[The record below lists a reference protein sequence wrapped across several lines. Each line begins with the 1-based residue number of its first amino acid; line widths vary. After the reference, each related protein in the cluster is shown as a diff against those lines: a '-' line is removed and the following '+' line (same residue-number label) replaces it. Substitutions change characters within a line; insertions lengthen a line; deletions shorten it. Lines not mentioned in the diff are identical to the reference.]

1 MSVASPET
9 GPQSID
15 RAMELAAAAA
25 LAGLGRMT
33 PTRLRSLLAGRSSVD
48 AWAMTRCGLAADGLM
63 ADAEAGDREGGQAA
77 QWAREERQAAQLA
90 REWAQAAQAVE
101 LAEVWNRYARAGVR
115 IHLLGRPGYPA
126 VLAGD
131 VQAPPV
137 LFSLG
142 RPEALDRPRVAVVG
156 TRAATHYGQEV
167 AAELGAG
174 LAGAGVVVVSGLAL
188 GIDGSAHEG
197 ALAVESGA
205 PPVGVAGNGL
215 DTAYPTSHAQLWRR
229 VAGAGAVLSE
239 AALGAGPEA
248 WRFPARNRIIA
259 ALAQVVVVVESH
271 RVGGAMSTVE
281 AAATRGVPVLAV
293 PGSVR
298 SPASEG
304 TNALL
309 AEGCGPARDVSDVL
323 VALGLEG
330 PGRDQGADQLGPQV
344 GDGRAGD
351 PVGRSMA
358 QSQDL
363 TGADASMLTAL
374 GWEPTS
380 TESLLRRT
388 GLGLGEAAVILD
400 RLVEA
405 GRVRDGC
412 GWWEQV
418 SGTPGDRAGHRV
430 GGSRGDQSDR

>member
-1 MSVASPET
+1 MSAVLPES
-9 GPQSID
+9 GPDSID

-25 LAGLGRMT
+25 LAGLDRMT
-33 PTRLRSLLAGRSSVD
+33 PTRLRNLLAGRSSVD
-48 AWAMTRCGLAADGLM
+48 AWAMTRCGLAADALLANGECSR
-63 ADAEAGDREGGQAA
+63 EAGQAPRE
-77 QWAREERQAAQLA
+77 AREEGQAAQLA
-90 REWAQAAQAVE
+90 RQWAHAAQRVE
-101 LAEVWNRYARAGVR
+101 LAEVWSRYALAGVR
-115 IHLLGRPGYPA
+115 IHLRDRQDYPSA
-126 VLAGD
+126 LVDDA
-131 VQAPPV
+131 QAPPV

-142 RPEALDRPRVAVVG
+142 HPQAIDGPRVAVVG
-156 TRAATHYGQEV
+156 TRAATHYGQEL

-188 GIDGSAHEG
+188 GIDGAAHQG
-197 ALAVESGA
+197 ALAAESGA

-215 DTAYPTSHAQLWRR
+215 DTVYPRSHAQLWRR
-229 VAGAGAVLSE
+229 VADAGAVLSE

-281 AAATRGVPVLAV
+281 AAAARGVPVLAV

-309 AEGCGPARDVSDVL
+309 AEGCAPARDVSDVL
-323 VALGLEG
+323 VALRMEG
-330 PGRDQGADQLGPQV
+330 PGPAEGADQFGPQARDTR
-344 GDGRAGD
+344 GAHSTD
-351 PVGRSMA
+351 PSEG
-358 QSQDL
+358 L
-363 TGADASMLTAL
+363 EGADASMLAAL
-374 GWEPTS
+374 GWEPTP
-380 TESLLRRT
+380 TETLLRRT

-405 GRVRDGC
+405 GLVRDGC

-418 SGTPGDRAGHRV
+418 AGATGGSAGRRV
-430 GGSRGDQSDR
+430 GGPGSGQLDR